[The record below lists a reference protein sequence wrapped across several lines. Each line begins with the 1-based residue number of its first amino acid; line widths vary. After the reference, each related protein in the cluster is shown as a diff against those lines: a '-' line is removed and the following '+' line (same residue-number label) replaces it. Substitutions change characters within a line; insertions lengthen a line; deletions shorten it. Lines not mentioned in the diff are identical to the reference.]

1 LVIQPKNNLGYAET
15 GRFPKAVATTRRAQQ
30 FVTGRNN
37 PELVNALQAQI
48 GLYQSG
54 SLFRDTSQTNTP
66 ARSQ

>member
-1 LVIQPKNNLGYAET
+1 
-15 GRFPKAVATTRRAQQ
+15 VATARHAQQ
-30 FVTGRNN
+30 FATGRNN